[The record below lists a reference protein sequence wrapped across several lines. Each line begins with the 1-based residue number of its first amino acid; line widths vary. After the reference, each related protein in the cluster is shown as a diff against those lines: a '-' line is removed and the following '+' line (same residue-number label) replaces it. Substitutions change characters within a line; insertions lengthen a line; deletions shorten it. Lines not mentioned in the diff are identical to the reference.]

1 MTRRKPLAGI
11 YQITTF
17 LALVLLLLI
26 LFVSAAYFFVIPG
39 PDRSGHDGDALAE
52 VAANRSTW
60 ESIRPAA
67 FRYVV
72 DRDCYCE
79 RSYVEPYVATEDRGS
94 RSAAFD
100 VEIES
105 ASGEFI
111 SAPPGAVWID
121 DLFDLI
127 EQSIREEKHVEVRYD
142 REFGFPD
149 SIVVHPDP
157 PPPDSLYRVEVR
169 DFEILEYR

>member
-11 YQITTF
+11 YQLTTF

-26 LFVSAAYFFVIPG
+26 LFISAAYFFFIPA
-39 PDRSGHDGDALAE
+39 PDKSSDDGDQLA
-52 VAANRSTW
+52 VLGQRRATW
-60 ESIRPAA
+60 EAERPAS

-79 RSYVEPYVATEDRGS
+79 RTYVEPYVAIEEHGS
-94 RSAAFD
+94 KSAAFTI
-100 VEIES
+100 EIES
-105 ASGEFI
+105 PAGDFI
-111 SAPPGAVWID
+111 AVPPGPVWID

-127 EQSIREEKHVEVRYD
+127 EQSVREEKSVDVAYHKD
-142 REFGFPD
+142 LGFPV
-149 SIVVHPDP
+149 SIVVHPQSA
-157 PPPDSLYRVEVR
+157 PPDSVYRVEVR

>member
-11 YQITTF
+11 YQLTTF

-26 LFVSAAYFFVIPG
+26 LFISVAYFFFIPA
-39 PDRSGHDGDALAE
+39 PDTSVDDADVLA
-52 VAANRSTW
+52 VLAQRRATW
-60 ESIRPAA
+60 DAEQPAS

-79 RSYVEPYVATEDRGS
+79 RTYVEPYVAIEDHGS
-94 RSAAFD
+94 KSAAFAI
-100 VEIES
+100 EIES
-105 ASGEFI
+105 PAGDFI
-111 SAPPGAVWID
+111 AAPPGPVWIN

-127 EQSIREEKHVEVRYD
+127 EQSVRDGKTVDVQYHKD
-142 REFGFPD
+142 LGFPV
-149 SIVVHPDP
+149 SIVVHPQP
-157 PPPDSLYRVEVR
+157 APPDSVYRVEVR

>member
-11 YQITTF
+11 YQLTTF

-26 LFVSAAYFFVIPG
+26 LFISAAYFFFIPAPG
-39 PDRSGHDGDALAE
+39 TAPDDADPLAML
-52 VAANRSTW
+52 AQQRATW
-60 ESIRPAA
+60 NAERPAA

-79 RSYVEPYVATEDRGS
+79 HTYVEPYVAIEEHGS
-94 RSAAFD
+94 KSAAFTI
-100 VEIES
+100 EIES
-105 ASGEFI
+105 PAGDFI
-111 SAPPGAVWID
+111 AAPPGPVWID

-127 EQSIREEKHVEVRYD
+127 EQSLREEKSVDVEYHKD
-142 REFGFPD
+142 LGFPV
-149 SIVVHPDP
+149 SIVVHPQP
-157 PPPDSLYRVEVR
+157 ATPDSVFRVEVR

>member
-11 YQITTF
+11 YQLTTF

-26 LFVSAAYFFVIPG
+26 LFISAAYFFFIPA
-39 PDRSGHDGDALAE
+39 PDKSSDDGDQLA
-52 VAANRSTW
+52 VLGQRRATW
-60 ESIRPAA
+60 EAERPAS

-79 RSYVEPYVATEDRGS
+79 RTYVEPYVAIEEHGS
-94 RSAAFD
+94 KSAAFTI
-100 VEIES
+100 EIES
-105 ASGEFI
+105 LAGDFI
-111 SAPPGAVWID
+111 AVPPGPVWID

-127 EQSIREEKHVEVRYD
+127 EQSVREEKSVDVAYHKD
-142 REFGFPD
+142 LGFPV
-149 SIVVHPDP
+149 SIVVHPQP
-157 PPPDSLYRVEVR
+157 APPDSVYRVEVR